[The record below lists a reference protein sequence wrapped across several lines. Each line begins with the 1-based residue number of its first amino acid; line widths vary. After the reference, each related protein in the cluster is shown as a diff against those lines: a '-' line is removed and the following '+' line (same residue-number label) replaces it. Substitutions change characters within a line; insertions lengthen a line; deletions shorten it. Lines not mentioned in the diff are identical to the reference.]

1 MTTGTPRRPSWLVAM
16 MVLGGVAFGSGSVFF
31 FVSKQ
36 LLHLSTAGS
45 LIAAGASVLVVMGV
59 AVPAAVIA
67 MKHPPDELAEAP
79 ALAVLL
85 ELVRAGGRFAI
96 SAFLAFVAYGFF
108 ASGSLVVGSAAA
120 VGAVLVASL
129 TVRRM
134 RMALG
139 RR

>member
-1 MTTGTPRRPSWLVAM
+1 
-16 MVLGGVAFGSGSVFF
+16 
-31 FVSKQ
+31 
-36 LLHLSTAGS
+36 
-45 LIAAGASVLVVMGV
+45 MGV

-85 ELVRAGGRFAI
+85 ELVRAGGQFAI

-134 RMALG
+134 RMTLG